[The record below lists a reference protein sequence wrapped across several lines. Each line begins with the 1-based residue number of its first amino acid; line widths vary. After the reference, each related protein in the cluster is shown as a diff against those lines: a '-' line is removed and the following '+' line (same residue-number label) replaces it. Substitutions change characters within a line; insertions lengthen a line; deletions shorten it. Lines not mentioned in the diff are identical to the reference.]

1 MCNIHHRF
9 SWRWVTI
16 FAALLAENDWEIAHK
31 AQGRGLF
38 EIFRALTTVS
48 IFGNLIFVVYLHF
61 MLNLKPVALS
71 LIWQAGRII

>member
-1 MCNIHHRF
+1 M
-9 SWRWVTI
+9 TI

-38 EIFRALTTVS
+38 EIFRALATVS